1 MNDRVMI
8 AVTMRALRGGRMYVQ
23 CLTHRDAKRM
33 FREYADW
40 LEEMRL
46 PVKSMH
52 STLTV
57 EFKGNGCVR
66 FASSAHEMDGLT
78 PFQVTVDDVLRSGY
92 D

>member
-1 MNDRVMI
+1 MNDRTMI
-8 AVTMRALRGGRMYVQ
+8 AVTMRALRGWRMYVQ
-23 CLTHRDAKRM
+23 CLTHRDAERM
-33 FREYADW
+33 FREYVERIGD
-40 LEEMRL
+40 ML

-66 FASSAHEMDGLT
+66 FVSSPHEMDGLT